1 MRRYYQ
7 SNYVLFLATADLAL
21 TCISLFLAGQARFIL
36 PYGVRL
42 TEKMV
47 TLPLVVYAAA
57 AVIWGVNFVLF
68 SVYDRRRLLRIVDE
82 AQLVTAAVAMSN
94 LVLAG
99 LLYLTYRDVPRL
111 LFVYFVVLDVFF
123 LLMLRLTF
131 RIGFRI
137 AGARRMQEV
146 RVLIVGAGK
155 VGRQVAQE
163 IQTQSWT
170 GLTLV
175 GYLDDDPTK
184 QESVLEGA
192 PVLGQLE
199 AANRLVQSQRIDE
212 VILALPLRAHGPL
225 EDLVLQT
232 LPVRVRVVPDF
243 FDLAIFRA
251 TIEDFGGIPLIGLR
265 DPAIDGY
272 NRTIKRAFDLVIAT
286 LGLLLVW
293 PIMLLVAVA
302 IKLDSPGP
310 VFFKQP
316 RVGENARVFTMI
328 KFRSMVV
335 DAEQRQAE
343 VMKTTDNGV
352 VMHKT
357 ANDPRITRV
366 GHFIRRTSLDEIPQ
380 LFNVLKGDMSI
391 VGPRP
396 LMPVSFNL
404 YRDAVKARIYDSKP
418 GMTGIGSIIFRDEE
432 RIISLSDDP
441 KKMYAQIV
449 YPYKEKLEMWYLQK
463 ASMLTDF
470 KIIFLTAWSIIFPK
484 NQMAHKLFKDLPVR
498 NF

>member
-123 LLMLRLTF
+123 LLMLRITL
-131 RIGFRI
+131 RMGFRI
-137 AGARRMQEV
+137 AGARRMQAV

-163 IQTQSWT
+163 IQAQSWT

-175 GYLDDDPTK
+175 GYLDDDPSK

-199 AANRLVQSQRIDE
+199 AANRLVQSQRVDE

-225 EDLVLQT
+225 EDLVLALQS

-251 TIEDFGGIPLIGLR
+251 TIDDFGGIPLIGLR

-272 NRTIKRAFDLVIAT
+272 NRTIKRAFDLLIAT
-286 LGLLLVW
+286 LGLLFVW

-310 VFFKQP
+310 VFFKQE
-316 RVGENARVFTMI
+316 RVGENARVFTII

-343 VMKTTDNGV
+343 VLKTTDNGV

-380 LFNVLKGDMSI
+380 LFNVLKGDMSL

-396 LMPVSFNL
+396 ELPFLVERYERWQRQRFAVPPGITGWWQINGRSDKLMHLHTEDDL
-404 YRDAVKARIYDSKP
+404 YYIRNYSPLLDLQILWRTIAVVLRGRGAY
-418 GMTGIGSIIFRDEE
+418 
-432 RIISLSDDP
+432 
-441 KKMYAQIV
+441 
-449 YPYKEKLEMWYLQK
+449 
-463 ASMLTDF
+463 
-470 KIIFLTAWSIIFPK
+470 
-484 NQMAHKLFKDLPVR
+484 
-498 NF
+498 

>member
-7 SNYVLFLATADLAL
+7 SNYVLFLVTADLTL

-47 TLPLVVYAAA
+47 ALPLVVYAAA
-57 AVIWGVNFVLF
+57 VVIWGVNFVLF

-82 AQLVTAAVAMSN
+82 AQLVTAAAAMSN

-123 LLMLRLTF
+123 LLMLRITL
-131 RIGFRI
+131 RIGFRLV
-137 AGARRMQEV
+137 GARRMQEV

-163 IQTQSWT
+163 IQAQSWT

-175 GYLDDDPTK
+175 GYLDDDPSK
-184 QESVLEGA
+184 QGSLVEGA

-199 AANRLVQSQRIDE
+199 TANRLVQSQRIDE

-225 EDLVLQT
+225 EDLVLALQS

-251 TIEDFGGIPLIGLR
+251 TIDDFGGIPLIGLR

-272 NRTIKRAFDLVIAT
+272 NRTIKRAFDLLIAT
-286 LGLLLVW
+286 LGLLVVW

-302 IKLDSPGP
+302 IKLDSPGT
-310 VFFKQP
+310 VFFKQQ

-343 VMKTTDNGV
+343 VLQTTDNGV

-380 LFNVLKGDMSI
+380 LFNVLKGDMSL

-396 LMPVSFNL
+396 ELPFLVERYERWQRQRFAVPPGITGWWQINGRSDKLMHLHTEDDL
-404 YRDAVKARIYDSKP
+404 YYIRNYSPLLDLQILWRTIAVVLRGRGAY
-418 GMTGIGSIIFRDEE
+418 
-432 RIISLSDDP
+432 
-441 KKMYAQIV
+441 
-449 YPYKEKLEMWYLQK
+449 
-463 ASMLTDF
+463 
-470 KIIFLTAWSIIFPK
+470 
-484 NQMAHKLFKDLPVR
+484 
-498 NF
+498 

>member
-21 TCISLFLAGQARFIL
+21 TCISLFLASQARFIL

-57 AVIWGVNFVLF
+57 VVIWGVNFVLF

-123 LLMLRLTF
+123 LLLLRIAL

-163 IQTQSWT
+163 IQAQSWT

-175 GYLDDDPTK
+175 GYLDDDPSK
-184 QESVLEGA
+184 QGSLVEGA

-225 EDLVLQT
+225 EDLVLALQT

-251 TIEDFGGIPLIGLR
+251 TIDDFGGIPLIGLR

-272 NRTIKRAFDLVIAT
+272 NRTIKRAFDLLIAT

-293 PIMLLVAVA
+293 PIMLLVAIA

-310 VFFKQP
+310 VFFKQQ

-380 LFNVLKGDMSI
+380 LFNVLKGDMSL

-396 LMPVSFNL
+396 ELPFLVERYERWQRQRFAVPPGITGWWQINGRSDKLMHLHTEDDL
-404 YRDAVKARIYDSKP
+404 YYIRNYSPLLDLQILWRTIAVVLRGRGAY
-418 GMTGIGSIIFRDEE
+418 
-432 RIISLSDDP
+432 
-441 KKMYAQIV
+441 
-449 YPYKEKLEMWYLQK
+449 
-463 ASMLTDF
+463 
-470 KIIFLTAWSIIFPK
+470 
-484 NQMAHKLFKDLPVR
+484 
-498 NF
+498 

>member
-7 SNYVLFLATADLAL
+7 SNYVLFLATADLTL

-47 TLPLVVYAAA
+47 ALPLVVYAAA
-57 AVIWGVNFVLF
+57 VVIWGVNFVLF

-123 LLMLRLTF
+123 LLMLRITL

-163 IQTQSWT
+163 IQAQSWT

-175 GYLDDDPTK
+175 GYLDDDPSK
-184 QESVLEGA
+184 QGSLVEGA

-199 AANRLVQSQRIDE
+199 TANRLVQSQRIDE

-225 EDLVLQT
+225 EDLVLALQT

-251 TIEDFGGIPLIGLR
+251 TIDDFGGIPLIGLR

-272 NRTIKRAFDLVIAT
+272 NRTIKRAFDLLIAT
-286 LGLLLVW
+286 LGLLFVW
-293 PIMLLVAVA
+293 PIMLLVALA

-310 VFFKQP
+310 VFFKQQ

-343 VMKTTDNGV
+343 VLQTTDNGI

-366 GHFIRRTSLDEIPQ
+366 GHFIRRTSLDEFPQ
-380 LFNVLKGDMSI
+380 LFNVLKGDMSL

-396 LMPVSFNL
+396 ELPFLVERYERWQRQRFAVPPGITGWWQINGRSDKLMHLHTEDDL
-404 YRDAVKARIYDSKP
+404 YYIRNYSPLLDLQILWRTIAVVLRGRGAY
-418 GMTGIGSIIFRDEE
+418 
-432 RIISLSDDP
+432 
-441 KKMYAQIV
+441 
-449 YPYKEKLEMWYLQK
+449 
-463 ASMLTDF
+463 
-470 KIIFLTAWSIIFPK
+470 
-484 NQMAHKLFKDLPVR
+484 
-498 NF
+498 